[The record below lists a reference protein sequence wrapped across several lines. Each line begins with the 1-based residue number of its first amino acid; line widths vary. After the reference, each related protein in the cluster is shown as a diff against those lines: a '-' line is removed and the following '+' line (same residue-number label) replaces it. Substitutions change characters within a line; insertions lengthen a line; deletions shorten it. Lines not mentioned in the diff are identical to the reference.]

1 MTALSS
7 ILSEI
12 AEQRRKEAEEEDEE
26 DDEDDEDDE
35 DEEYDDEEDT
45 GALGAKTFD
54 DSDLETLAKQ
64 VPASCDTPAPIR
76 WPRSVGP
83 VDCLPSP
90 LSSVDGAATL
100 QTLPLAALLPAWHAP
115 STPTRCSAVAR
126 LSQHALLV
134 CNVPCDVRCFCR
146 RRGYALS

>member
-35 DEEYDDEEDT
+35 DEEYDDEDDT

-64 VPASCDTPAPIR
+64 VPACAAHLSC
-76 WPRSVGP
+76 P
-83 VDCLPSP
+83 VTRPLPSA
-90 LSSVDGAATL
+90 GRAASG
-100 QTLPLAALLPAWHAP
+100 QSIA
-115 STPTRCSAVAR
+115 
-126 LSQHALLV
+126 
-134 CNVPCDVRCFCR
+134 CR
-146 RRGYALS
+146 RRCRASMAQRLFKHCR

>member
-35 DEEYDDEEDT
+35 DEEYDDEDDT

-64 VPASCDTPAPIR
+64 VPASCAAHLSCPVTRPLPSAGR
-76 WPRSVGP
+76 GRSLRRASR
-83 VDCLPSP
+83 CLPSP
-90 LSSVDGAATL
+90 LASVDGSATL
-100 QTLPLAALLPAWHAP
+100 RH
-115 STPTRCSAVAR
+115 
-126 LSQHALLV
+126 
-134 CNVPCDVRCFCR
+134 CR
-146 RRGYALS
+146 